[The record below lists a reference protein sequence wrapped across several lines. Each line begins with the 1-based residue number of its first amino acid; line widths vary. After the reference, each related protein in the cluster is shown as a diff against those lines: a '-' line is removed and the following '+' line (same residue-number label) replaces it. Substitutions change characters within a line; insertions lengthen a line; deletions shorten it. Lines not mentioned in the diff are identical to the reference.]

1 MLLNTELIIFM
12 KGLDAPTIIAI
23 VIAIVVAAAL
33 LYFFWTRGANPLS
46 SGVSESECITKFL
59 RACNSDPEWENLVG
73 SPTASICK
81 SVLERKVNLHGC
93 EITQSGVQ
101 RSSSECIS
109 FCNELE
115 GVTQ

>member
-1 MLLNTELIIFM
+1 M

-23 VIAIVVAAAL
+23 VIAIIVAAAL

-46 SGVSESECITKFL
+46 SSASESECITKFL
-59 RACNSDPEWENLVG
+59 RACNSYPEWENLVG
-73 SPTASICK
+73 TPTASICE
-81 SVLERKVNLHGC
+81 SVLSRKVNLHGC
-93 EITQSGVQ
+93 KISQAGVQ

-115 GVTQ
+115 GVSQ